1 MEDKGNFSKP
11 KSVYENLFDAPSQED
26 DGRWTGSFTLIKKLQ
41 VLLDFF
47 DYAPGGFLVLDRS
60 GVVLSCNQHLADLLK
75 APRAEIIGNPLY
87 PFVIHS
93 HRDQLYLHLRRVFVR
108 QLPAVNELMLE
119 NRQGEFFW
127 MHLRS
132 FGDNGYSGQWECRSI
147 MTDIT
152 ELKGTQ
158 DRLTERTQE
167 VERLNKRL
175 RALAMEMS
183 RVEQQERR
191 RLAEILHDHLQQILV
206 SAMMQL
212 SHGSKSDGSESLHP
226 LIDRV
231 IGYLKEAVEIS
242 RSLSVDLCPPVLN
255 EAGLAPGLE
264 WLAHQMEKRNGFRVT
279 VKTHSPVEPIPEE
292 IRILIYQSVRELLM
306 NVVKHSGADAA
317 AVNLYRHGA
326 DHVRIT
332 VTDQGS
338 GFDPE
343 ILETSNRATGERDS
357 FGLFSIQE
365 RMKHLGGTLNIESRN
380 GSGCRTT
387 LTIPLE
393 EGHLPEED
401 GSGDPVAQEPFLPS
415 QESAPE
421 TLRETIRILIVDDH
435 KVLREGL
442 VSMIEM
448 ADGLEPIGQAA
459 DGQAAMDQAD
469 ALKPDVILM
478 DVNMPKISGIQAT
491 KTILERHP
499 EIKVIG
505 LSMHIEE
512 GVAAAMK
519 EAGAVDYLTKDGSV
533 ETIIETIRQVVRPD

>member
-87 PFVIHS
+87 PFVIPS

-132 FGDNGYSGQWECRSI
+132 FGDNGYMGQWECRSI

-158 DRLTERTQE
+158 DRLTERTKE
-167 VERLNKRL
+167 VERLNRRL

-212 SHGSKSDGSESLHP
+212 SHGRNIDRSEKLHP
-226 LIDRV
+226 LMDRV
-231 IGYLKEAVEIS
+231 IDYLKEAVEIS

-264 WLAHQMEKRNGFRVT
+264 WLADQMEKRNGFRVT
-279 VKTHSPVEPIPEE
+279 VKAHSPVEPIPEE
-292 IRILIYQSVRELLM
+292 IRILIYQSVRELLL
-306 NVVKHSGADAA
+306 NVVKHSGVDAA
-317 AVNLYRHGA
+317 AINLYRHGA

-338 GFDPE
+338 GFDPK
-343 ILETSNRATGERDS
+343 ILETSAGERDS

-365 RMKHLGGTLNIESRN
+365 RMKHLGGTLEIESKN

-393 EGHLPEED
+393 EEYVPEED
-401 GSGDPVAQEPFLPS
+401 NLGDPMTQEAPLPAK
-415 QESAPE
+415 ESPAEQP
-421 TLRETIRILIVDDH
+421 RETIRILIVDDH

-448 ADGLEPIGQAA
+448 TEGLEAAGEAA
-459 DGQAAMDQAD
+459 DGQAAIDQAE

-478 DVNMPKISGIQAT
+478 DVNLPKISGIEAT
-491 KTILERHP
+491 RTIRERHP

-505 LSMHIEE
+505 LSMHNED
-512 GVAAAMK
+512 GVAAVMK
-519 EAGAVDYLTKDGSV
+519 EAGAADYLTKDGSV
-533 ETIIETIRQVVRPD
+533 ETIINTIRRVALPH